1 VAEGLTVLTVAVI
14 PCRMGSKRLP
24 RKNALDIEPGVSLV
38 QQAIDCAFAAGV
50 FARIFVLTD
59 DPGLRFRGAEYIG
72 EPPELAGDDC
82 DIATAVAKTV
92 EGIERSIGRFDYV
105 ATLQPAVLARS
116 GLIVRRL
123 VEQVIDRGAGGGVTA
138 ARTLPWQWTV
148 RDGQAVNAW
157 HPGPYPRSS
166 AAAHH
171 LVEVN
176 ACQVACRAAV
186 ADGRRWGLPLILA
199 ELPRWAAG
207 LDVDTPEDL
216 AEARALWPFARP
228 ALETW
233 APPMHL
239 AQAINGLAEP
249 MPGVAA
255 A

>member
-1 VAEGLTVLTVAVI
+1 MKIIAII

-24 RKNALDIEPGVSLV
+24 RKNALEIEPGVSLV
-38 QQAIDCAFAAGV
+38 QQAIDCAYAAGV
-50 FARIFVLTD
+50 FDRIFVLTD
-59 DPGLRFRGAEYIG
+59 DPGLRFRGADYIG
-72 EPPELAGDDC
+72 EPRELAGDDC

-92 EGIERSIGRFDYV
+92 EGIERSIGRFDLV

-116 GLIVRRL
+116 GLIVRQL
-123 VEQVIDRGAGGGVTA
+123 VEQVRDLGAGGGVTA

-148 RDGQAVNAW
+148 RDGKAANAW
-157 HPGPYPRSS
+157 HPGPYPRSA

-176 ACQVACRAAV
+176 ACQVARRDAV
-186 ADGRRWGLPLILA
+186 EAGRRWGLPLILA
-199 ELPRWAAG
+199 ELPRWAVS

-216 AEARALWPFARP
+216 AEARALWPFSRP

-233 APPMHL
+233 AAPMHL
-239 AQAINGLAEP
+239 ARSINGQADPIAGE
-249 MPGVAA
+249 AA